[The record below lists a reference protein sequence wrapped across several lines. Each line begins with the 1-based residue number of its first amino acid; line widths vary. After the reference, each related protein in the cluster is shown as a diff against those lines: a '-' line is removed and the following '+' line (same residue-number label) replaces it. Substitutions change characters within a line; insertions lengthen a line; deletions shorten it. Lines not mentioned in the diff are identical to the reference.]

1 MKLQKKEA
9 IGENLLYVM
18 VWTAIILVPVLN
30 SQMMSELHV
39 NFEKVLIAWRQIAPY
54 FVIFALHNGY
64 LAPRLML
71 RRKYGKYVSGVLL
84 LVVGVF
90 AGVYGYEEAMPFE
103 AVYGELPDAAGPQ
116 RVSFTNL
123 EIYWNV
129 VLGIFMCGANTGIK
143 LIYQSIR
150 DEQTMTELKHQNL
163 QAEMDY
169 LKYQINPHF
178 FMNTLNNIHALI
190 DIDADSAKSAVIDL
204 SKMMRYVLYDS
215 GHASTTLERDLQF
228 LRNYIELMRIRYT
241 DDVEIRIDTPE
252 GLPLQ
257 AAIPPLLLIVFVE
270 NAFKHGVSYDA
281 PSFIH
286 IDISLAGGE
295 LRYRVVNS
303 RHKRQEKRGGVG
315 LENVRKRLSL
325 LFGKRH
331 TLAIDTSREDV
342 YEINLSIPVKNH
354 G

>member
-1 MKLQKKEA
+1 MEA
-9 IGENLLYVM
+9 
-18 VWTAIILVPVLN
+18 
-30 SQMMSELHV
+30 
-39 NFEKVLIAWRQIAPY
+39 
-54 FVIFALHNGY
+54 
-64 LAPRLML
+64 
-71 RRKYGKYVSGVLL
+71 
-84 LVVGVF
+84 
-90 AGVYGYEEAMPFE
+90 
-103 AVYGELPDAAGPQ
+103 
-116 RVSFTNL
+116 
-123 EIYWNV
+123 
-129 VLGIFMCGANTGIK
+129 
-143 LIYQSIR
+143 
-150 DEQTMTELKHQNL
+150 LKQQNL

-178 FMNTLNNIHALI
+178 FMNTLNNIHAMI
-190 DIDADSAKSAVIDL
+190 DFDSQTAKRCVIEL
-204 SKMMRYVLYDS
+204 SKMMRYVLYDTDS
-215 GHASTTLERDLQF
+215 DRTTLDKEIQF
-228 LRNYIELMRIRYT
+228 VGNYIELMRIRYV
-241 DDVEIRIDTPE
+241 DDVDIRFEHPSATVAR
-252 GLPLQ
+252 GVVV
-257 AAIPPLLLIVFVE
+257 PPLLLIVFVE

>member
-1 MKLQKKEA
+1 MKISKKTS
-9 IGENLLYVM
+9 IGENLFYTF
-18 VWTAIILVPVLN
+18 VWAAIFLVPILN
-30 SQMMSELHV
+30 SQLMSELHI
-39 NFEKVLIAWRQIAPY
+39 NFNNVVISWGKIAPY
-54 FVIFALHNGY
+54 FVVFLLNNWL
-64 LAPRLML
+64 LAPQ
-71 RRKYGKYVSGVLL
+71 LL
-84 LVVGVF
+84 LRNKRVW
-90 AGVYGYEEAMPFE
+90 YI
-103 AVYGELPDAAGPQ
+103 AAILVMLAAIFGGIQ
-116 RVSFTNL
+116 AWNYRYWQTIEVLQYKASFSDL
-123 EIYWNV
+123 EWYWNV
-129 VLGIFMCGANTGIK
+129 VLGVLMVGANSMIK
-143 LIYQSIR
+143 LYYR
-150 DEQTMTELKHQNL
+150 ALETEQRMLVMHRHNM
-163 QAEMDY
+163 QAQMDY

-178 FMNTLNNIHALI
+178 FMNTLNNIHAMI
-190 DIDADSAKSAVIDL
+190 DFDSQTAKRYVIEL
-204 SKMMRYVLYDS
+204 SKMMRYVLYDTDS
-215 GHASTTLERDLQF
+215 DRTTLDKEIQF
-228 LRNYIELMRIRYT
+228 VGNYIELMRIRYV
-241 DDVEIRIDTPE
+241 DDVDIRFEHPSATVAR
-252 GLPLQ
+252 GVVV
-257 AAIPPLLLIVFVE
+257 PPLLLIVFVE